1 MPNMQLQL
9 GLFTIFQLK
18 NTWKFLVALAL
29 PPFFIKASEWCL
41 LWQLDNFISQPFISL
56 DNTEIYFLRKQE
68 IQQSDQFYFAFKHKG
83 ED

>member
-29 PPFFIKASEWCL
+29 PPFFIKASE
-41 LWQLDNFISQPFISL
+41 
-56 DNTEIYFLRKQE
+56 
-68 IQQSDQFYFAFKHKG
+68 
-83 ED
+83 